1 MNNNLSSKTKK
12 GSTLK
17 TRLSIYFT
25 FKCALKKSL
34 SFNKNLVVNSPKISL
49 HSKGF
54 PLFRDLIFRLCVYL
68 HKSDIKAWHSRNYSN
83 YFKPTK
89 MISPVATHFF
99 ENYFWDWQNFLR
111 KHYIKFHSVKF

>member
-12 GSTLK
+12 YSTLK
-17 TRLSIYFT
+17 TSLSIYFT
-25 FKCALKKSL
+25 FKRALKKACL
-34 SFNKNLVVNSPKISL
+34 SRKIL
-49 HSKGF
+49 LLIRLKF
-54 PLFRDLIFRLCVYL
+54 PCTLKVFLFRDLIFRLCVYL